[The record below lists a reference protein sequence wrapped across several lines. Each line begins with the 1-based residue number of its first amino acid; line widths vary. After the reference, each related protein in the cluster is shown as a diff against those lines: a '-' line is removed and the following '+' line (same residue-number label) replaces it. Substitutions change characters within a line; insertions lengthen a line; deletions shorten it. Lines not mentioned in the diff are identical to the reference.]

1 MAEAKDRWLDDIKAK
16 RQDAL
21 EAFVRAHTAPL
32 VRYLAGMVRNRADAE
47 ELAQDTFLRFAT
59 SLDSFRGECS
69 TRSFLFRIGHNLAL
83 NHLASAAVRREV
95 LTGEMPNSLNS
106 GPSPHSDTVEGER
119 NIRLRRA
126 LKTLPPQQRSVVILR
141 TWLDMS
147 FREVAEVLSLAE
159 GTVKAHYFFGLRNL
173 RKTLEVFHDA

>member
-1 MAEAKDRWLDDIKAK
+1 MAEAKDPWLDDIKAK

-47 ELAQDTFLRFAT
+47 ELAQETFLRFAT
-59 SLDSFRGECS
+59 SLDSFRGDCS

-83 NHLASAAVRREV
+83 NHLASATVQREI
-95 LTGEMPNSLNS
+95 LTGEVPEGRNP
-106 GPSPHSDTVEGER
+106 GRSPDSDTLEEER
-119 NIRLRRA
+119 TIRLRRV
-126 LKTLPPQQRSVVILR
+126 LKTLPTQQRSVVILR
-141 TWLDMS
+141 TWLDLS
-147 FREVAEVLSLAE
+147 FREIAEVLSLAE

-173 RKTLEVFHDA
+173 RKTLEVSYDA